1 MQVGPFDI
9 EIPDPPLRDP
19 HAVVVLR
26 PWINVGNVG
35 SVVLG
40 RLKATFDGAEIG
52 RLRRPGY
59 FYDFTR
65 YRPEMKLVEG
75 ERHVTVPNTVVLAAR
90 RQSPPDLVLIHLM
103 EPHANAEEYNEAILE
118 ILDALGVKAYVS
130 IGSMYD
136 SVPHSRPLQVSG
148 SMKGWDQPPDLG
160 DFTVSQSK
168 YEGPTSITGQISQ
181 MANEKGIATINLMV
195 RLPLYLQLDND
206 FSGSARAM
214 EILSPLYGLGDV
226 SGERE
231 LGRRQYEQVTPSVLK
246 DEELAQ
252 MVRRLEREYDRKI
265 AATDQETDETV
276 ELSPEIERFLDQLRR
291 RVDEGPSDDED
302 EPGDRG
308 D

>member
-1 MQVGPFDI
+1 
-9 EIPDPPLRDP
+9 
-19 HAVVVLR
+19 
-26 PWINVGNVG
+26 
-35 SVVLG
+35 
-40 RLKATFDGAEIG
+40 
-52 RLRRPGY
+52 
-59 FYDFTR
+59 
-65 YRPEMKLVEG
+65 
-75 ERHVTVPNTVVLAAR
+75 
-90 RQSPPDLVLIHLM
+90 
-103 EPHANAEEYNEAILE
+103 
-118 ILDALGVKAYVS
+118 
-130 IGSMYD
+130 
-136 SVPHSRPLQVSG
+136 
-148 SMKGWDQPPDLG
+148 
-160 DFTVSQSK
+160 
-168 YEGPTSITGQISQ
+168 
-181 MANEKGIATINLMV
+181 
-195 RLPLYLQLDND
+195 
-206 FSGSARAM
+206 M